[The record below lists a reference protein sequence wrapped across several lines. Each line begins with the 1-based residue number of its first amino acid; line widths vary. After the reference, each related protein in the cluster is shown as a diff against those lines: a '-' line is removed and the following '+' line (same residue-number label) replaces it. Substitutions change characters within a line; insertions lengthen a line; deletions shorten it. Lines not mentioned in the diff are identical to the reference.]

1 MHQRLTKSMATV
13 LVCMFFSFCT
23 ASASDYHLLD
33 EHSTLHDQFNGLMW
47 LDDPEGLLTPDTALR
62 ALQQGPGIALE
73 RGFPSLGFRRGPQ
86 WFLLGLENR
95 SSTEQWIL
103 QAGRPHLDY
112 LDVFL
117 MSAEGQR
124 LAHYQAGDRVPFSQ
138 RPIPH
143 PELVFPLTVPREQSW
158 LLLRAEG
165 SNAIEMP
172 LALMTPMG
180 FQQQDSKRQLFHGS
194 FYGAMLIMC
203 LFNLL
208 IFVSMRDM
216 SFLLYVTY
224 LGTLTLNLATRDGLS
239 YQWLWPD
246 APWWNH
252 HSIPVFNLLS
262 VAFSILFACHFLQ
275 LGRYRPTLNRVL
287 RWLAVLFACLAPLS
301 LMNFQFWIQAST
313 ALTVPWV
320 LIIIFI
326 AAIQAIQ
333 GNRTAYYFLL
343 AFLILSLAVT
353 LYVLKV
359 FQVLPGNWFL
369 EHAIHLGAAL
379 EALLL
384 SFALA
389 HRMTMLK
396 EENERI
402 QREANEVL
410 EQRVYER
417 TQELNEALSA
427 RSEFLAVMSHEI
439 RTPLNGII
447 GTLDLL
453 RDSGLSPEQMAHM
466 RVIEQSGNSLLQLI
480 SDILDYARI
489 EAGKMPLEDTSF
501 ELTRLIEDCVALF
514 QQRAHLSGNNL
525 HHDIS
530 QDLGAQ
536 VRGDPMRLRQV
547 LANLISNAVKFT
559 ENGDITVRVL
569 RETDD
574 PDYVRF
580 EVEDNGIG
588 IPEEKMP
595 QLFEHFHQLDTST
608 SRRYGGTGLGLA
620 ICRQLV
626 AMMGGDIGAR
636 SIDGEGS
643 CFWFR
648 LPLPRATYSS
658 VPQAEPVSTAEPLP
672 PARLLV
678 VDDNPIN
685 LMVAEG
691 LCRKLGHQ
699 VAVASGGM
707 EAIAL
712 LQREPHSFD
721 LVLMDCEMPG
731 MDGFAT
737 ARQIIA
743 LQQKGQLSPI
753 PIVAL
758 TAHAVP
764 DKIRA
769 CHEAGMITHIAKP
782 VTAAKLDRGLRAVL
796 GQS

>member
-1 MHQRLTKSMATV
+1 MQQRLTYFIMAV
-13 LVCMFFSFCT
+13 LACLT
-23 ASASDYHLLD
+23 AASAFAASDQILTQQT
-33 EHSTLHDQFNGLMW
+33 TLYAQPDGLRW
-47 LDDPEGLLTPDTALR
+47 LDDPDGLLTPDEALV
-62 ALQQGPGIALE
+62 ALQQGAGTLLDP
-73 RGFPSLGFRRGPQ
+73 GFPSLGFRRGPQ
-86 WFLLGLENR
+86 WFLLRVDNQ
-95 SSTEQWIL
+95 SSHEQWIL

-112 LDVFL
+112 LDL
-117 MSAEGQR
+117 YLASPDGQP
-124 LAHYQAGDRVPFSQ
+124 LIHYQAGDRVPFSQ
-138 RPIPH
+138 RAIPH
-143 PELVFPLTVPREQSW
+143 PELIFPLVLPAGQSQI
-158 LLLRAEG
+158 LLRAEG
-165 SNAIEMP
+165 GNAIEMP
-172 LALMTPMG
+172 LTLMTPMT
-180 FQQQDSKRQLFHGS
+180 FQQQDSQRQILHGIY
-194 FYGAMLIMC
+194 YGSMLIMC

-208 IFVSMRDM
+208 IFLSMRDP
-216 SFLLYVTY
+216 SFLLYVAY
-224 LGTLTLNLATRDGLS
+224 LGTLALNLFTRDGLA

-246 APWWNH
+246 SPWWNH
-252 HSIPVFNLLS
+252 HSLPVLNLLS

-275 LGRYRPTLNRVL
+275 LSRYRPRLNRAL
-287 RWLAVLFACLAPLS
+287 RWIALLVACLAPLS
-301 LMNFQFWIQAST
+301 LLNFHFWIQAST
-313 ALTVPWV
+313 ALALPWV

-326 AAIQAIQ
+326 AAIQAAQ
-333 GNRTAYYFLL
+333 GHKAAYYFVL
-343 AFLILSLAVT
+343 AFLVLSLAVT

-359 FQVLPGNWFL
+359 FQLLPGNWLL
-369 EHAIHLGAAL
+369 EHAIQFGAAL

-389 HRMTMLK
+389 HRMTTLK

-453 RDSGLSPEQMAHM
+453 RDSGLSSKQMEHM
-466 RVIEQSGNSLLQLI
+466 HVIEQSGNSLLQLI
-480 SDILDYARI
+480 NDVLDYARI
-489 EAGKMPLEDTSF
+489 EAGKMPLENMSF
-501 ELTRLIEDCVALF
+501 ELTRLVEDCVALF
-514 QQRAHLSGNNL
+514 QQRASLAGNSL
-525 HHDIS
+525 HHAIS
-530 QDLGAQ
+530 AGLGGQ

-547 LANLISNAVKFT
+547 LVNLISNAVKFT
-559 ENGDITVRVL
+559 ENGNISVRVH
-569 RETDD
+569 RE
-574 PDYVRF
+574 PGNSDYVRF
-580 EVEDNGIG
+580 EIEDDGIG
-588 IPEEKMP
+588 IPEEKLP

-626 AMMGGDIGAR
+626 EMMGGQIGAR
-636 SIDGEGS
+636 SIDGQGS

-648 LPLPRATYSS
+648 MPLPRATE
-658 VPQAEPVSTAEPLP
+658 PALPAEPAPAQEPLP
-672 PARLLV
+672 LVRLLI
-678 VDDNPIN
+678 VDDNSIN

-699 VAVASGGM
+699 VEVASGGM
-707 EAIAL
+707 EAIRLL
-712 LQREPHSFD
+712 LQDPRSFD

-743 LQQKGQLSPI
+743 LQQSGQLSQF

-782 VTAAKLDRGLRAVL
+782 ITALKLDHGLRAVL
-796 GQS
+796 ARGR